1 MTVGSGEREIAV
13 LLPLAAGLILVA
25 LPYVVPVGTITVVV
39 DVVTLLALGAVL
51 PQQPWRTGAIAA
63 FPTIVG
69 AVLRA
74 AGESPALFAL
84 AVIGSPIVV
93 AIFTLLVK
101 GGAVFLRPAGTNEA
115 GDPGMRTQEG
125 ERRRWRPFETK
136 AQRGRFLIVV
146 AVLLLIGSRALSNW
160 GGEEAD
166 RLAALRAS
174 EIHAAL
180 SGRTPESV
188 RVEGMTGA
196 FEDRPGLPGGPY
208 RHATL
213 GMETFRA
220 TAEVRYRLQS
230 RCIHVQLDGDGR
242 VDTQIEKSECG

>member
-1 MTVGSGEREIAV
+1 MGSGEREIAV
-13 LLPLAAGLILVA
+13 LLPIAAGLILVA

-51 PQQPWRTGAIAA
+51 PQRPWRTGAIAA

-101 GGAVFLRPAGTNEA
+101 GGAMFLRPGTNEA
-115 GDPGMRTQEG
+115 GDPEFRAQEG
-125 ERRRWRPFETK
+125 GRRRWRPFETK
-136 AQRGRFLIVV
+136 VQRGRFLIVV
-146 AVLLLIGSRALSNW
+146 AVLLLIGSRALSNC
-160 GGEEAD
+160 GAEEAD
-166 RLAALRAS
+166 RLAARRAS
-174 EIHAAL
+174 EIRAAL

-188 RVEGMTGA
+188 HVEGMTGA
-196 FEDRPGLPGGPY
+196 FEDGPGLPGGPY
-208 RHATL
+208 RHASL
-213 GMETFRA
+213 GTDTFRA

-230 RCIHVQLDGDGR
+230 RCIHVRLDGDGQ

>member
-1 MTVGSGEREIAV
+1 MTPRSGEREIAV
-13 LLPLAAGLILVA
+13 LLPLAAGLILAA

-63 FPTIVG
+63 SPTIVG

-93 AIFTLLVK
+93 AIFALLVK
-101 GGAVFLRPAGTNEA
+101 GGAVFLRPAGANET
-115 GDPGMRTQEG
+115 GDPEKRAQEG
-125 ERRRWRPFETK
+125 GRRRWRPFETK
-136 AQRGRFLIVV
+136 TQRGRFLIVV

-160 GGEEAD
+160 GAEEAD

-213 GMETFRA
+213 GTETFRA
-220 TAEVRYRLQS
+220 SAEVRYRLQS
-230 RCIHVQLDGDGR
+230 RCIHVQLDGDGQ